1 MLPLLLFVAVNGKRE
16 PRDVERG
23 EELLPE
29 PEEGKESLERTFGTT
44 GCASRWLED
53 GVQPSS
59 NM

>member
-16 PRDVERG
+16 PSEVDRG

-29 PEEGKESLERTFGTT
+29 PERGKESLERTFDIT

-59 NM
+59 DM